1 MSQKTVLSVSE
12 WNVESLRYMTPKVND
27 KGGKSI
33 NVISTQTNRTL
44 SISTPLLMTWGVS
57 DFVDEKGEQDGKFMI
72 SLVFPNDDYSTTSTN
87 NLLDKIKTFEDKFLD
102 DAVKNS
108 ESWFGEKMSREIV
121 KHMFFP
127 ILKYPKNKD
136 TKKFDYTRSPTIK
149 AKVPLYDGK
158 WGVEIFDTKSNLI
171 FPNGDSNMTP
181 MDFIPKGSVV
191 ACVLAFS
198 QVWIG
203 GKGMGIQMKLVQCIV
218 KPREVVSSIGKC
230 QINLSDEEMDTLTS
244 GAEETPVVVVVPVSE
259 TITSVCDSDDEK
271 EDVVVKPNLAVVVKK
286 VIKKL
291 AEQVAVVV
299 PEPEAV
305 VVVPAPAPVVVVPE
319 PAPVVVPEV
328 VPVVEA
334 PAPAPAPVAVKK
346 IIKKSVVTDVTVPV
360 PVPVVKKIVKKSA

>member
-259 TITSVCDSDDEK
+259 TITAVCDSDDEK
-271 EDVVVKPNLAVVVKK
+271 EEVLKPVVVKK

-291 AEQVAVVV
+291 AEPVAVVPESVDVV
-299 PEPEAV
+299 PEPV
-305 VVVPAPAPVVVVPE
+305 VDVVQAPAPVV
-319 PAPVVVPEV
+319 
-328 VPVVEA
+328 
-334 PAPAPAPVAVKK
+334 VKK
-346 IIKKSVVTDVTVPV
+346 IIKKSVVPDVTVPV
-360 PVPVVKKIVKKSA
+360 PVVVKKIVKKTA

>member
-1 MSQKTVLSVSE
+1 
-12 WNVESLRYMTPKVND
+12 MTPKVND

-87 NLLDKIKTFEDKFLD
+87 NLLNKIKVFEDKFLD

-136 TKKFDYTRSPTIK
+136 TKKFDYTRPPTIK

-218 KPREVVSSIGKC
+218 KPREVVSVIGKC
-230 QINLSDEEMDTLTS
+230 QISLSDEERDSLTS
-244 GAEETPVVVVVPVSE
+244 GTEEAEETSVVALVTEPM
-259 TITSVCDSDDEK
+259 TTVCDSDDEK
-271 EDVVVKPNLAVVVKK
+271 EEIVKPVVVKK

-291 AEQVAVVV
+291 VV
-299 PEPEAV
+299 PE
-305 VVVPAPAPVVVVPE
+305 PVVVVPE
-319 PAPVVVPEV
+319 PVVVVPEPVVVVVPEPVVVVVPEPVVVVVPEPVVVVVPEPVVVVVPAPVVVKKVIKKLV
-328 VPVVEA
+328 VPEA
-334 PAPAPAPVAVKK
+334 
-346 IIKKSVVTDVTVPV
+346 SV
-360 PVPVVKKIVKKSA
+360 PVPVVVKKVIKKTA

>member
-244 GAEETPVVVVVPVSE
+244 GAEETPVVVVPVSE
-259 TITSVCDSDDEK
+259 TITAVCDSDDEK
-271 EDVVVKPNLAVVVKK
+271 EEVLKPVVVKK

-291 AEQVAVVV
+291 AEPV
-299 PEPEAV
+299 
-305 VVVPAPAPVVVVPE
+305 VVVVPE
-319 PAPVVVPEV
+319 PVVVVVPEPIVVV
-328 VPVVEA
+328 VPEPVVDVV
-334 PAPAPAPVAVKK
+334 PAPAPVAVKK
-346 IIKKSVVTDVTVPV
+346 IIKKSVVHFTHV
-360 PVPVVKKIVKKSA
+360 

>member
-87 NLLDKIKTFEDKFLD
+87 NFLDKIKTFEDKFLD

-136 TKKFDYTRSPTIK
+136 TKKFDYTRPPTIK

-158 WGVEIFDTKSNLI
+158 WGVEIFDTKSKLI

-244 GAEETPVVVVVPVSE
+244 GAEETPVVVVPVSE
-259 TITSVCDSDDEK
+259 TITAVCDSDDEK
-271 EDVVVKPNLAVVVKK
+271 EEISKPVVVKK
-286 VIKKL
+286 VIKKM
-291 AEQVAVVV
+291 AE
-299 PEPEAV
+299 
-305 VVVPAPAPVVVVPE
+305 PVVVVPE
-319 PAPVVVPEV
+319 PVVVVVVPEPVVVV
-328 VPVVEA
+328 VPEPVVVVVPE
-334 PAPAPAPVAVKK
+334 PVVVVVPAPVVVKK
-346 IIKKSVVTDVTVPV
+346 IIKKSVVTDVSAPVAVVP
-360 PVPVVKKIVKKSA
+360 KSCVQHFR